1 MQELADQ
8 IWGNS
13 RFHEAAAL
21 AHRTWLARELGRPLD
36 PEVTIEE
43 AVRLMQASAI
53 LACSTNPLHRRQ
65 AYRSATMIYEVVGAK
80 TLPMQQALRVVLA
93 RLGNF
98 PALETRGDVDRA
110 ASDLPLDLAIEEMAL
125 SDRRRVLLRDRS
137 VLLTSFQHD
146 LWNKLGDGRSVA
158 VSAPTS
164 AGKSFILQGHL
175 ARVFEEA
182 GEQTVVY
189 LVPTRALI
197 AQVARDLADLFGG
210 TERAPEIVTVP
221 LDGDQSLPK
230 RAILVMTQ
238 ERTQLMLAAHPNM
251 SAGIV
256 IVDEAHSIADQG
268 RGILLQWVVDDLLRR
283 RADAQLLF
291 ASPGIR
297 NLEVFGRT
305 FGLDSVETLP
315 STDPTVAQNF
325 LIVRVT
331 SSRQGEFSVSSIE
344 PGGEEALVGE
354 FVIGQTIAT
363 KKERLIHISAT
374 LGEGAPTIV
383 YANGAAEAEDLA
395 IQLTDLF
402 ADRETTPRREAVA
415 LLVAQSVH
423 PSYVL
428 ATTVRRGVGFH
439 YSNMPTQV
447 RQAVEDAF
455 ADGAIDFLVCT
466 STLLQGVN
474 LPARNVFMCKP
485 EKGRKRPLQGTDFWN
500 LAGRAGR
507 LRREFQGN
515 IFLIDYDDWKAK
527 PLDQEKDSEIVP
539 ALQDGVTQ
547 RLEDLVATI
556 ADEDGDDR
564 KSDGDLETLFIRLLD
579 DHSRGELPT
588 TLSRLTAAG
597 VPPASAERVQTALD
611 EVVEALTL
619 PVEVVRQSPNLS
631 PHRQQSLHAALLARA
646 GTDKASVRSLIPA
659 HPRESGAYAS
669 YASLLKLCHT
679 HLLDLPQSNGSH
691 RYYALMAVFWMSGDP
706 LPKIIE
712 NAINY
717 DKKKKSSRTVIRN
730 TLETIEKVIRFEVV
744 RLMSCYCAVLL
755 QVLGEIGLSEMASSV
770 PPIPLYLEVGA
781 SDRSM
786 ISFMGLGLS
795 RVAAAILNDAAVN
808 KNMTIAEARAW
819 LKDAILDA
827 YELSPL
833 LVEEIRRVAR

>member
-8 IWGNS
+8 IWSNS
-13 RFHEAAAL
+13 RFHDAAAL
-21 AHRTWLARELGRPLD
+21 THRTWLARELGRPLER
-36 PEVTIEE
+36 EVTLEE

-53 LACSTNPLHRRQ
+53 LACSTDPVHRRQ
-65 AYRSATMIYEVVGAK
+65 AYRSATMTYEVVGAK

-98 PALETRGDVDRA
+98 PALETREDVGRA
-110 ASDLPLDLAIEEMAL
+110 AADLPLDLAIEEMAL
-125 SDRRRVLLRDRS
+125 SDQRRVLIRDRPA
-137 VLLTSFQHD
+137 LLTSFQHE
-146 LWNKLGDGRSVA
+146 LWCKLGEGRSVA
-158 VSAPTS
+158 IAAPTS

-175 ARVFEEA
+175 GRVFSEA
-182 GEQTVVY
+182 GERIVVY

-197 AQVARDLADLFGG
+197 AQVARDLADLFFG
-210 TERAPEIVTVP
+210 TEGAPEIVTVP
-221 LDGDQSLPK
+221 LDGDQPLPK
-230 RAILVMTQ
+230 RAIFVMTQ
-238 ERTQLMLAAHPNM
+238 ERTQLMLAAHPDM

-297 NLEVFGRT
+297 NLDVFGRT

-315 STDPTVAQNF
+315 STEPTVAQNF
-325 LIVRVT
+325 LIVRIT
-331 SSRQGEFSVSSIE
+331 SSRQGEFSVSNIE
-344 PGGEEALVGE
+344 SGGKEALVGE
-354 FVIGQTIAT
+354 FAIGHTIAS
-363 KKERLIHISAT
+363 KKERLVHISAA
-374 LGEGAPTIV
+374 LGKGAPSIV

-395 IQLTDLF
+395 IQLAELF
-402 ADRETTPRREAVA
+402 ADRETTPRRDAVA
-415 LLVAQSVH
+415 QLVAQSVH

-428 ATTVRRGVGFH
+428 VAAIRRGVGFH

-485 EKGRKRPLQGTDFWN
+485 EKGRQRPLEGTDFWN

-515 IFLIDYDDWKAK
+515 IFLIDYDEWKAK
-527 PLDQEKDSEIVP
+527 PLDQERDSEIVP

-547 RLEDLVATI
+547 RLDDLVATM
-556 ADEDGDDR
+556 ADDYDDDR

-588 TLSRLTAAG
+588 TLSRLTTAG
-597 VPPASAERVQTALD
+597 VPSTSAERVETALD
-611 EVVEALTL
+611 EVVKVLTL
-619 PVEVVRQSPNLS
+619 PVDVIRQSPNLS
-631 PHRQQSLHAALLARA
+631 PHRQQSLHAALLSRA
-646 GTDKASVRSLIPA
+646 GTDKESVRTLIPA

-669 YASLLKLCHT
+669 YARLLKLCHT
-679 HLLDLPQSNGSH
+679 HLLGLPESHGSH
-691 RYYALMAVFWMSGDP
+691 RYHALMAVFWMSGDP
-706 LPKIIE
+706 LPKIID

-717 DKKKKSSRTVIRN
+717 DKKKSSRAVIRN
-730 TLETIEKVIRFEVV
+730 TLDTIEKVIRFEVV

-755 QVLGEIGLSEMASSV
+755 NVMDEIGLSEMAGSV
-770 PPIPLYLEVGA
+770 PPISLYLEVGA

-808 KNMTIAEARAW
+808 KNMTIAEARTW
-819 LKDAILDA
+819 LKEATLEM

>member
-13 RFHEAAAL
+13 RFHDAAAL

-36 PEVTIEE
+36 PEVTLEE

-53 LACSTNPLHRRQ
+53 LACSTDPVHRRQ
-65 AYRSATMIYEVVGAK
+65 AYRSATMTYEVVGAK

-98 PALETRGDVDRA
+98 PALETRADVGSA
-110 ASDLPLDLAIEEMAL
+110 AEDLPLDLAIEEMAL
-125 SDRRRVLLRDRS
+125 SERCRVLLRDRPA
-137 VLLTSFQHD
+137 LLTSFQYD
-146 LWNKLGDGRSVA
+146 LWSKLGEGRSVA
-158 VSAPTS
+158 VAAPTS

-175 ARVFEEA
+175 ARVFDQA
-182 GEQTVVY
+182 GERIVVY

-197 AQVARDLADLFGG
+197 AQVARDLADLFFG
-210 TERAPEIVTVP
+210 TELPPEIVTVP
-221 LDGDQSLPK
+221 LDGDQPLPK
-230 RAILVMTQ
+230 RAIFVMTQ
-238 ERTQLMLAAHPNM
+238 ERTQLMLAAHPEM

-283 RADAQLLF
+283 RTDAQLLF

-297 NLEVFGRT
+297 NLDVFGLT

-315 STDPTVAQNF
+315 STEPTVAQNF

-344 PGGEEALVGE
+344 PGGEEALIGE
-354 FVIGQTIAT
+354 FAIGQTIAS
-363 KKERLIHISAT
+363 KKERLVRISAA
-374 LGEGAPTIV
+374 LGKGAPTIV

-395 IQLTDLF
+395 IQLSDLF
-402 ADRETTPRREAVA
+402 ADQEITPRRDAVA
-415 LLVAQSVH
+415 QLISQSVH

-428 ATTVRRGVGFH
+428 AAAVRRGVGFH
-439 YSNMPTQV
+439 YSNMPAQV

-455 ADGAIDFLVCT
+455 ADGAINFLVCT

-474 LPARNVFMCKP
+474 LPARNVFMCRP
-485 EKGRKRPLQGTDFWN
+485 EKGKQRPLEGTDFWN

-515 IFLIDYDDWKAK
+515 IFLIDYDEWKSK
-527 PLDQEKDSEIVP
+527 PLDQERDSEIVP
-539 ALQDGVTQ
+539 ALQAGVTQ
-547 RLEDLVATI
+547 RLEDLVATM
-556 ADEDGDDR
+556 ADDDGDDR
-564 KSDGDLETLFIRLLD
+564 KPDGDLETLFIRLLD
-579 DHSRGELPT
+579 DHARGELST

-597 VPPASAERVQTALD
+597 VPPASTERVHAALD
-611 EVVEALTL
+611 EVVEVLTL

-646 GTDKASVRSLIPA
+646 SKDKASMRALIPA
-659 HPRESGAYAS
+659 HPRESGAYSS
-669 YASLLKLCHT
+669 YASLLRLCHT
-679 HLLDLPQSNGSH
+679 HLLRLPENHGSY
-691 RYYALMAVFWMSGDP
+691 RYHALMAVFWMSGEP
-706 LPKIIE
+706 LPKIIDK
-712 NAINY
+712 AINF
-717 DKKKKSSRTVIRN
+717 DKKKSSRTVIRN

-755 QVLGEIGLSEMASSV
+755 QVMDEIGLSEMAASV
-770 PPIPLYLEVGA
+770 PPISLYLEVGA

-786 ISFMGLGLS
+786 ISFIGLGLS
-795 RVAAAILNDAAVN
+795 RVTAAVLNDAAIN
-808 KNMTIAEARAW
+808 KNMTIGEARNW
-819 LKDAILDA
+819 LKDANLDA

>member
-21 AHRTWLARELGRPLD
+21 AHRTWLGRELGRPLEL
-36 PEVTIEE
+36 EVTMEE

-53 LACSTNPLHRRQ
+53 LACSTDPLHRRQ
-65 AYRSATMIYEVVGAK
+65 AYRSATMTYEVIGAK

-98 PALETRGDVDRA
+98 PALETREEVGSA
-110 ASDLPLDLAIEEMAL
+110 AGDLPLDLAIEEIVL
-125 SDRRRVLLRDRS
+125 SDRRRVLLRDRPA
-137 VLLTSFQHD
+137 LLTSFQHD
-146 LWNKLGDGRSVA
+146 LWSKLGEGRSVA
-158 VSAPTS
+158 VAAPTS

-175 ARVFEEA
+175 ARVFQED
-182 GEQTVVY
+182 GEHIVVY

-197 AQVARDLADLFGG
+197 AQVARDLADLFSG
-210 TERAPEIVTVP
+210 TESAPEIVTVP
-221 LDGDQSLPK
+221 LDGDQPLPT
-230 RAILVMTQ
+230 RAIFVMTQ
-238 ERTQLMLAAHPNM
+238 ERTQLMLAAHPGM

-256 IVDEAHSIADQG
+256 IVDEAHSIADHG
-268 RGILLQWVVDDLLRR
+268 RGVLLQWVVDDLLRR
-283 RADAQLLF
+283 RSDAQLLF

-297 NLEVFGRT
+297 NLDVFGRT
-305 FGLDSVETLP
+305 FGLESVETLP
-315 STDPTVAQNF
+315 STEPTVAQNF
-325 LIVRVT
+325 LIVRVI

-344 PGGEEALVGE
+344 PGSKEALVGE
-354 FVIGQTIAT
+354 FAINQTIAT
-363 KKERLIHISAT
+363 KKERLVHISAT
-374 LGEGAPTIV
+374 LGRGAPTIV

-395 IQLTDLF
+395 IQLTELF
-402 ADRETTPRREAVA
+402 ADRETTPRRDAVA
-415 LLVAQSVH
+415 QLVAQSVH

-428 ATTVRRGVGFH
+428 AAAVRRGVGFH
-439 YSNMPTQV
+439 YSNMPTSV

-455 ADGAIDFLVCT
+455 ADGTIDFLVCT

-485 EKGRKRPLQGTDFWN
+485 EKGKQRPLEGTDFWN

-515 IFLIDYDDWKAK
+515 IFLIDYDEWKAK
-527 PLDQEKDSEIVP
+527 PLDHARDSVIVP
-539 ALQDGVTQ
+539 ALQDGVTL
-547 RLEDLVATI
+547 RLEDLVATM
-556 ADEDGDDR
+556 ADEHGDSR
-564 KSDGDLETLFIRLLD
+564 KPDGDLETLFIRLLD
-579 DHSRGELPT
+579 DHSRGELST
-588 TLSRLTAAG
+588 TLSRLIAAG
-597 VPPASAERVQTALD
+597 VPSASTERVKVAID
-611 EVVEALTL
+611 EVVEVLTL

-631 PHRQQSLHAALLARA
+631 PHRQQSLHAALLSAA
-646 GTDKASVRSLIPA
+646 GTDKASVRALIPA

-669 YASLLKLCHT
+669 YVSVLRLCHT
-679 HLLDLPQSNGSH
+679 HLLGLPLSHGSH
-691 RYYALMAVFWMSGDP
+691 RYHALMAVFWMSGDP

-712 NAINY
+712 SAINH
-717 DKKKKSSRTVIRN
+717 DKKKSSRTVIRS

-755 QVLGEIGLSEMASSV
+755 QVLDEIGLSEMASSV
-770 PPIPLYLEVGA
+770 PPLSLYLEVGA

-795 RVAAAILNDAAVN
+795 RVAAAILNDATVN
-808 KNMTIAEARAW
+808 KSMTIPEARVW
-819 LKDAILDA
+819 LKDVNLDA

>member
-13 RFHEAAAL
+13 RFHDAAAL

-36 PEVTIEE
+36 PEVTMEE

-53 LACSTNPLHRRQ
+53 LACSTDPVHRRQ
-65 AYRSATMIYEVVGAK
+65 AYRSATMTYEVVGAK

-98 PALETRGDVDRA
+98 PALETREDVGRA
-110 ASDLPLDLAIEEMAL
+110 AADLPLDLAIEEMAL
-125 SDRRRVLLRDRS
+125 SDRRRVLLRDRPA
-137 VLLTSFQHD
+137 LLTSFQHD
-146 LWNKLGDGRSVA
+146 LWSKLGEGRSVA
-158 VSAPTS
+158 VAAPTS

-182 GEQTVVY
+182 GERIVVY

-197 AQVARDLADLFGG
+197 AQVARDLADLFFG
-210 TERAPEIVTVP
+210 TEVAPEIVTVP
-221 LDGDQSLPK
+221 LDGDQPLPK
-230 RAILVMTQ
+230 RAIFVMTQ
-238 ERTQLMLAAHPNM
+238 ERTQLMLAAHPDM

-256 IVDEAHSIADQG
+256 IVDEAHSIADKG

-297 NLEVFGRT
+297 NLDVFGRT
-305 FGLDSVETLP
+305 FGLDNVETLP
-315 STDPTVAQNF
+315 STEPTVAQNF

-354 FVIGQTIAT
+354 FVIGQTIAS
-363 KKERLIHISAT
+363 KKERLVQISAA
-374 LGEGAPTIV
+374 LGKGAPTIV
-383 YANGAAEAEDLA
+383 YANGAAEAEDVA
-395 IQLTDLF
+395 IQLADLF

-415 LLVAQSVH
+415 QLVAQSVH

-428 ATTVRRGVGFH
+428 AAAVRRGVGFH

-455 ADGAIDFLVCT
+455 ADGVIDFLVCT

-474 LPARNVFMCKP
+474 LPARNVFMCRP
-485 EKGRKRPLQGTDFWN
+485 EKGRQRPLEGTDFWN

-515 IFLIDYDDWKAK
+515 IFLIDYDEWKAK
-527 PLDQEKDSEIVP
+527 PLDQERDSEIVP

-547 RLEDLVATI
+547 RLEDLVATM
-556 ADEDGDDR
+556 ADEDGYDR
-564 KSDGDLETLFIRLLD
+564 KQDADLETLFIRLLD

-597 VPPASAERVQTALD
+597 VPSASAERVQAALD
-611 EVVEALTL
+611 DVVEVLTL
-619 PVEVVRQSPNLS
+619 PIEVVRQSPNLS

-646 GTDKASVRSLIPA
+646 GAEKASVRTLIPA

-669 YASLLKLCHT
+669 YSSLLRLCHT
-679 HLLDLPQSNGSH
+679 HLLGLPESHGSH
-691 RYYALMAVFWMSGDP
+691 RYHALMAVFWMSGDP
-706 LPKIIE
+706 LPRIID

-717 DKKKKSSRTVIRN
+717 DKKKSSRAVIRN

-755 QVLGEIGLSEMASSV
+755 QVLDEIGLPEMAGSV
-770 PPIPLYLEVGA
+770 PPISLYLEVGA

-819 LKDAILDA
+819 LKEATLDA

-833 LVEEIRRVAR
+833 LVDEIRRVAR

>member
-13 RFHEAAAL
+13 RFHVAAAL
-21 AHRTWLARELGRPLD
+21 AHRTWLGRELGKPLD
-36 PEVTIEE
+36 AEVAMEE

-53 LACSTNPLHRRQ
+53 LACSTDPLHRRQ
-65 AYRSATMIYEVVGAK
+65 AYRSATMTYEVVGAK
-80 TLPMQQALRVVLA
+80 ILPMQQALRVVLA

-98 PALETRGDVDRA
+98 PALDTREDVGRA
-110 ASDLPLDLAIEEMAL
+110 AADLPLDLAIEEMAL
-125 SDRRRVLLRDRS
+125 SDQRRVFLRDRPA
-137 VLLTSFQHD
+137 LLTSFQHD
-146 LWNKLGDGRSVA
+146 LWSMLGEGRSVA
-158 VSAPTS
+158 VAAPTS

-182 GEQTVVY
+182 GERIVVY

-197 AQVARDLADLFGG
+197 AQVARDLADLFFG
-210 TERAPEIVTVP
+210 TEGAPEIVTVP
-221 LDGDQSLPK
+221 LDGDQPLPK
-230 RAILVMTQ
+230 RAIFVMTQ
-238 ERTQLMLAAHPNM
+238 ERTQLMLAAHPDM

-297 NLEVFGRT
+297 NLDVFGRT
-305 FGLDSVETLP
+305 FGLESVETLP
-315 STDPTVAQNF
+315 STEPTVAQNF

-344 PGGEEALVGE
+344 PGGEETLVGE
-354 FVIGQTIAT
+354 FAIGQTIAT
-363 KKERLIHISAT
+363 KKERLVHISAA
-374 LGEGAPTIV
+374 LSRGAPTIV

-395 IQLTDLF
+395 IQLAELF

-415 LLVAQSVH
+415 QLVAQSVH

-428 ATTVRRGVGFH
+428 AAAVQRGVGFH

-485 EKGRKRPLQGTDFWN
+485 EKGRQRPLEGTDFWN

-515 IFLIDYDDWKAK
+515 IFLIDYDEWKAK
-527 PLDQEKDSEIVP
+527 PLDQERDSEIVP

-547 RLEDLVATI
+547 RLEDLVATM
-556 ADEDGDDR
+556 ADEDGDVR
-564 KSDGDLETLFIRLLD
+564 KPDGDLETLFIRLLD

-597 VPPASAERVQTALD
+597 VPSTSVERVQVALD
-611 EVVEALTL
+611 EVAEVLTL
-619 PVEVVRQSPNLS
+619 PVEVMRQSPNLS
-631 PHRQQSLHAALLARA
+631 PHRQQSLHAALRAAA
-646 GTDKASVRSLIPA
+646 GTDKASVRALIPA

-669 YASLLKLCHT
+669 YASLLRLCHT
-679 HLLDLPQSNGSH
+679 HLLGLPPSHGSH
-691 RYYALMAVFWMSGDP
+691 RYHALMAVFWMSGDP

-712 NAINY
+712 SAINY
-717 DKKKKSSRTVIRN
+717 DKKKSSRTIIRS

-755 QVLGEIGLSEMASSV
+755 QVLDEIGLSEMAGSV
-770 PPIPLYLEVGA
+770 PPISLYLEVGA
-781 SDRSM
+781 SDRTM

-819 LKDAILDA
+819 LREATLDA

>member
-13 RFHEAAAL
+13 RFHVAAAL

-36 PEVTIEE
+36 PEVTLEE
-43 AVRLMQASAI
+43 AVRLMQAAAI
-53 LACSTNPLHRRQ
+53 LACSTDPVHRRQ
-65 AYRSATMIYEVVGAK
+65 AYRSATMTYEVVGAK

-98 PALETRGDVDRA
+98 PALETREDVGRA
-110 ASDLPLDLAIEEMAL
+110 AEDLPLDLAIEEMAL
-125 SDRRRVLLRDRS
+125 SDRRRVLLRDRPA
-137 VLLTSFQHD
+137 LLTSFQHD
-146 LWNKLGDGRSVA
+146 LWSRLGEGRSVA
-158 VSAPTS
+158 VAAPTS

-175 ARVFEEA
+175 ARVFDEA
-182 GEQTVVY
+182 GERIVVY

-197 AQVARDLADLFGG
+197 AQVARDLADLFFG
-210 TERAPEIVTVP
+210 TGAAPEIVTVP
-221 LDGDQSLPK
+221 LDGDQPLPK
-230 RAILVMTQ
+230 RAIFVMTQ
-238 ERTQLMLAAHPNM
+238 ERTQLMLAAHPNL

-283 RADAQLLF
+283 RADVQLLF

-297 NLEVFGRT
+297 NLDVFGHT

-315 STDPTVAQNF
+315 STEPTVAQNF

-354 FVIGQTIAT
+354 FAIGQTIAS
-363 KKERLIHISAT
+363 KKERLVQISAA
-374 LGEGAPTIV
+374 LGKGAPTIV

-395 IQLTDLF
+395 IQLADLF
-402 ADRETTPRREAVA
+402 ADRETTPRREAIA
-415 LLVAQSVH
+415 QLVAQSVH

-428 ATTVRRGVGFH
+428 AAAVRRGVGFH

-485 EKGRKRPLQGTDFWN
+485 EKGRQRPLEGTDFWN

-515 IFLIDYDDWKAK
+515 IFLIDYDEWKAK
-527 PLDQEKDSEIVP
+527 PLDQERDSEIVP

-547 RLEDLVATI
+547 RLEDLVATM

-564 KSDGDLETLFIRLLD
+564 KPDGDLETLFIRLLD

-588 TLSRLTAAG
+588 TLSRLTDAG
-597 VPPASAERVQTALD
+597 VPSASTERVQAALD
-611 EVVEALTL
+611 EVIEVLTL

-631 PHRQQSLHAALLARA
+631 PYRQQSLHAALLARA
-646 GTDKASVRSLIPA
+646 GTDKAGVRALMPA

-669 YASLLKLCHT
+669 YASLLRLCHT
-679 HLLDLPQSNGSH
+679 HLLGLPESHGSH
-691 RYYALMAVFWMSGDP
+691 RYHALMAVFWMSGDP
-706 LPKIIE
+706 LPKIVD

-717 DKKKKSSRTVIRN
+717 DKKKSSRTVIRS

-755 QVLGEIGLSEMASSV
+755 QVMDEMGLSEMAASV
-770 PPIPLYLEVGA
+770 PPISLYLEVGA

-819 LKDAILDA
+819 LKDATLDA

-833 LVEEIRRVAR
+833 LIEEIRRVAR

>member
-13 RFHEAAAL
+13 RFHDAAAL
-21 AHRTWLARELGRPLD
+21 AHRTWLARELGTPLD
-36 PEVTIEE
+36 PEVTIDE

-53 LACSTNPLHRRQ
+53 LACSTDPVHRRQ
-65 AYRSATMIYEVVGAK
+65 AYRSATMTYEVVGAK
-80 TLPMQQALRVVLA
+80 SLPMQQALRVVLA

-98 PALETRGDVDRA
+98 PALETREDVGA
-110 ASDLPLDLAIEEMAL
+110 AAADLPLDLAIEEMAL
-125 SDRRRVLLRDRS
+125 SDRRRVLLRDRPA
-137 VLLTSFQHD
+137 LLTSFQHD
-146 LWNKLGDGRSVA
+146 LWSKLGEGCSVA
-158 VSAPTS
+158 VAAPTS

-175 ARVFEEA
+175 ARVFDEA
-182 GEQTVVY
+182 GERIVVY

-197 AQVARDLADLFGG
+197 AQVARDLADLFFS
-210 TERAPEIVTVP
+210 TEAAPEIVTVP
-221 LDGDQSLPK
+221 LDGDQPLPK
-230 RAILVMTQ
+230 RAIFVMTQ
-238 ERTQLMLAAHPNM
+238 ERTQLMLAAHPEM

-297 NLEVFGRT
+297 NLDVFGRT
-305 FGLDSVETLP
+305 FGLESVETLP
-315 STDPTVAQNF
+315 STEPTVAQNF

-354 FVIGQTIAT
+354 FAIGQTIAS
-363 KKERLIHISAT
+363 KKERLVQISAA
-374 LGEGAPTIV
+374 LGKGAPTIV

-395 IQLTDLF
+395 IQLSDLF
-402 ADRETTPRREAVA
+402 ADRKMTPRREAVA
-415 LLVAQSVH
+415 QLIAQSVH

-428 ATTVRRGVGFH
+428 AAAVRRGVGFH
-439 YSNMPTQV
+439 YSNMPAQV

-474 LPARNVFMCKP
+474 LPARNVFMCRP
-485 EKGRKRPLQGTDFWN
+485 EKGRQRPLEGTDFWN

-515 IFLIDYDDWKAK
+515 IFLIDYDEWKAK
-527 PLDQEKDSEIVP
+527 PLDQERDSEIVP
-539 ALQDGVTQ
+539 ALQAGVMQ
-547 RLEDLVATI
+547 RLEDLVATM
-556 ADEDGDDR
+556 ADDDGDDR
-564 KSDGDLETLFIRLLD
+564 KPDGDLETLFIRLLD

-588 TLSRLTAAG
+588 TLSRLTAVG
-597 VPPASAERVQTALD
+597 VPSASTERVHAALD
-611 EVVEALTL
+611 EVIGVLTL

-631 PHRQQSLHAALLARA
+631 PHRQQSLHAALLARV
-646 GTDKASVRSLIPA
+646 GTDKASVRALIPA

-669 YASLLKLCHT
+669 YASLLRLCHT
-679 HLLDLPQSNGSH
+679 HLLGLPESHGSH
-691 RYYALMAVFWMSGDP
+691 RYHALMAVFWMSGAP
-706 LPKIIE
+706 LPKIID

-717 DKKKKSSRTVIRN
+717 DKKKSSRAIIRN

-755 QVLGEIGLSEMASSV
+755 HVMDEIGLSEMAGSV
-770 PPIPLYLEVGA
+770 PPISLYLEVGA

-808 KNMTIAEARAW
+808 KNMTIGEARAW
-819 LKDAILDA
+819 LKDATLGA

>member
-13 RFHEAAAL
+13 RFHDAAAL
-21 AHRTWLARELGRPLD
+21 AHRTWLARELGRPID
-36 PEVTIEE
+36 PEVTMEE

-53 LACSTNPLHRRQ
+53 LACSNDPMHRRQ
-65 AYRSATMIYEVVGAK
+65 AYRSATMTYEVVGAK

-98 PALETRGDVDRA
+98 PALETREDVGRA
-110 ASDLPLDLAIEEMAL
+110 AADLPLDLAIEEMAL
-125 SDRRRVLLRDRS
+125 SDRRRVLLRDRPA
-137 VLLTSFQHD
+137 LLTSFQHD
-146 LWNKLGDGRSVA
+146 LWSKLGEGRSIAVA
-158 VSAPTS
+158 APTS

-182 GEQTVVY
+182 EERTVVY

-197 AQVARDLADLFGG
+197 AQVARDLADLFRG
-210 TERAPEIVTVP
+210 TEAAPEILTVP
-221 LDGDQSLPK
+221 LDEDQPLPK
-230 RAILVMTQ
+230 RAIFVMTQ
-238 ERTQLMLAAHPNM
+238 ERTQLMLAAHADM
-251 SAGIV
+251 SAEIV

-297 NLEVFGRT
+297 NLDVFGRT

-315 STDPTVAQNF
+315 STEPTVAQNF

-354 FVIGQTIAT
+354 FVIGQTIAS
-363 KKERLIHISAT
+363 KKERLVQISAA
-374 LGEGAPTIV
+374 LGKGAPTIV

-395 IQLTDLF
+395 IQLADLF
-402 ADRETTPRREAVA
+402 ADRETTPRREALA
-415 LLVAQSVH
+415 QLVDQSVH

-428 ATTVRRGVGFH
+428 AAAVRGGVGFH

-474 LPARNVFMCKP
+474 LPARNVFMCRP
-485 EKGRKRPLQGTDFWN
+485 EKGRQRPLEGTDFWN

-515 IFLIDYDDWKAK
+515 IFLIDYDEWKAK
-527 PLDQEKDSEIVP
+527 PLDHERDSEIVP

-556 ADEDGDDR
+556 AYDDNDDR
-564 KSDGDLETLFIRLLD
+564 KSDGDLETLFVRLLD

-597 VPPASAERVQTALD
+597 VPSASAERVQAALD
-611 EVVEALTL
+611 EAVEVLTL

-631 PHRQQSLHAALLARA
+631 PHRQQALHAALLARA
-646 GTDKASVRSLIPA
+646 GRDKASVRALIPA
-659 HPRESGAYAS
+659 HPRDSAAYTS
-669 YASLLKLCHT
+669 YASLLRLCHT
-679 HLLDLPQSNGSH
+679 HLLGLPESHGSH
-691 RYYALMAVFWMSGDP
+691 RYHALMAVFWMSGDP
-706 LPKIIE
+706 LPKIID

-717 DKKKKSSRTVIRN
+717 DKKKSSRAVIRN

-755 QVLGEIGLSEMASSV
+755 QVMDEIGLSEMAGSV
-770 PPIPLYLEVGA
+770 PPISLYLEVGA

-808 KNMTIAEARAW
+808 KDMTIAEARVW
-819 LKDAILDA
+819 LKDATLEA